1 MGKELEA
8 LRKRIYNIS
17 NSYFP
22 LDSFFNDICN
32 IEDKD
37 YDKEQAYKDIEKI
50 CSLFEK
56 LLKEQERKEKLEK
69 VIKDLFSNHIE
80 LVRLDN
86 CCYFKIK
93 NSKGCERS
101 YTSKTFEDFWKV
113 IEVLEESK

>member
-1 MGKELEA
+1 MNAELEA
-8 LRKRIYNIS
+8 LRQRIYNIS

-56 LLKEQERKEKLEK
+56 LLKDQERKEKLEK
-69 VIKDLFSNHIE
+69 ALNIFKYKIVNPYLVKFYKTVEAYNANRTKTCYMYDE
-80 LVRLDN
+80 LTETEFNLL
-86 CCYFKIK
+86 KEIM
-93 NSKGCERS
+93 
-101 YTSKTFEDFWKV
+101 
-113 IEVLEESK
+113 